1 MKFPS
6 KEQDVIKLA
15 NEMVAGYKAYA
26 TDFPSVTVTTLEDT
40 LEAYNVALAAL
51 NAAKTT
57 YELALQAKNLEL
69 ESLRHVMKDDIKLSE
84 ADTSAE
90 PEKLVEIGWGPRPT
104 PVNPQIP
111 GQVLNLRAS
120 YQQEGIVTL
129 EWNKPRSGGAIRN
142 YVLYRTTN
150 NPSGGMNPWSMVDF
164 FYDTLAEL
172 TDQPTGTKLY
182 YMVRGSNI
190 WGMSQTESN
199 IVPVVL

>member
-6 KEQDVIKLA
+6 KEQDIIKLA

-51 NAAKTT
+51 NAAKTK

-69 ESLRHVMKDDIKLSE
+69 DSVKHVMRDDLKLSE

-90 PEKLVEIGWGPRPT
+90 PEKLIEIGWSPKPSPT
-104 PVNPQIP
+104 SPQIP

-120 YQQEGIVTL
+120 YQNEGTVTL
-129 EWNKPRSGGAIRN
+129 EWNKPRSGGTIRN

-150 NPSGGMNPWSMVDF
+150 NPAGGMNPWTMVDF
-164 FYDTLAEL
+164 YYDTITELA
-172 TDQPTGTKLY
+172 DQPVGVKLY
-182 YMVRGSNI
+182 YMVKGSNT
-190 WGMSQTESN
+190 WGMSETESN